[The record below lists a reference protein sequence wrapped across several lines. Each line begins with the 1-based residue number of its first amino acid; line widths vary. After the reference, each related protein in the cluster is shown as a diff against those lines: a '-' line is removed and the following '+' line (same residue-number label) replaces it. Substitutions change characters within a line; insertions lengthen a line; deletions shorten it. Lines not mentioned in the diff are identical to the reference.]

1 MNTTNNNEMTKEEI
15 LEFLKNRKIRCASE
29 QESIDVQKKLFDLGI
44 KWISNFRPDVEKF
57 YLFYINEQNQ
67 LTRGVIYKY
76 WVDDD
81 RKELSVQELLSIQIK
96 EEQKP
101 KFNPNT
107 LQPFDKVLVR
117 DDDTCK
123 WGISFFDIY
132 EYELGHFCC
141 IEDTYYQCVP
151 YNEETKHLHRTNN
164 EAPEFYQIWK

>member
-1 MNTTNNNEMTKEEI
+1 LNDINFLIPVENYKDWIEDPREE
-15 LEFLKNRKIRCASE
+15 LK
-29 QESIDVQKKLFDLGI
+29 VQDLL
-44 KWISNFRPDVEKF
+44 D
-57 YLFYINEQNQ
+57 
-67 LTRGVIYKY
+67 
-76 WVDDD
+76 
-81 RKELSVQELLSIQIK
+81 IQIK

-117 DDDTCK
+117 DEDTNK

-132 EYELGHFCC
+132 EYESGYFCC

-164 EAPEFYQIWK
+164 EAPEYYQIWK